1 MGRKYCRA
9 DGRTADDSCADRR
22 AAVSITAVISITSV
36 ISITAITPVNSA
48 SIDAVNSASDAAVI
62 DCFNLC
68 AGS

>member
-1 MGRKYCRA
+1 MGSKYCRA
-9 DGRTADDSCADRR
+9 EGRTADDSCADRR
-22 AAVSITAVISITSV
+22 AAVSITAV

>member
-1 MGRKYCRA
+1 MGSKYCRA

-22 AAVSITAVISITSV
+22 AAVSITAV